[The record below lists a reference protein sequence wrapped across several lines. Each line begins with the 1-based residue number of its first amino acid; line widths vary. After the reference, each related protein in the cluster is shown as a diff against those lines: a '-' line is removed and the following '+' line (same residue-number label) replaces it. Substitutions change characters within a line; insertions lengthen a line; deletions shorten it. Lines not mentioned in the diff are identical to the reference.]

1 MAENNCTF
9 KTTPGHFAVSE
20 DSIDVMALRAA
31 LGSDADGAV
40 VTFEGIVRNH
50 NEGKQVRSLFYEAC
64 SELAQGEA
72 EAIFQE
78 AEARFGLTRIVCVHR
93 VGALQVGDT
102 AVFVGV
108 STAHRGESFDGCR
121 FIIDAIK
128 HRLPIWKK
136 EEYLDGSTSWVNC
149 QCREDSP

>member
-1 MAENNCTF
+1 MAEKNCPV
-9 KTTPGHFAVSE
+9 KTSPGYFAVSP
-20 DSIDVMALRAA
+20 DAIDARALRAG
-31 LGSDADGAV
+31 LGSEVDGAV

-50 NEGKQVRSLFYEAC
+50 NQGKQVKSLFYEAC
-64 SELAQGEA
+64 TELAQSEA
-72 EAIFQE
+72 EDIFKE
-78 AEARFGLTRIVCVHR
+78 AEARFGLTAIVCVHR

-108 STAHRGESFDGCR
+108 STAHRGESFEGCR

-136 EEYLDGSTSWVNC
+136 EEYLDGSSNWVNC
-149 QCREDSP
+149 QCLGAKP